1 MTLGTRPAVASL
13 APHCL
18 RNKERF
24 LAEQHVFPSDGWIE
38 AAKAAYERNGVT
50 VPYKMKM
57 NQVITGCPFEPAEV
71 RTFIDTS
78 DGTMRTGKGE
88 VEGAEVTLHTDW
100 ETSRK
105 IIVEQDQQAAMQAF
119 MSGKIKVTGDMM
131 KLMSMQ
137 TAVPQSDVT
146 LKIADEIKGITK

>member
-1 MTLGTRPAVASL
+1 M
-13 APHCL
+13 
-18 RNKERF
+18 
-24 LAEQHVFPSDGWIE
+24 AEQHVFLSDGWIE

-57 NQVITGCPFEPAEV
+57 NQVISGCPFEPSEV

-88 VEGAEVTLHTDW
+88 VDGAEVTLHTDW

-119 MSGKIKVTGDMM
+119 MSGKIKVVGDMT
-131 KLMSMQ
+131 KLMTMNATPPTPAQ
-137 TAVPQSDVT
+137 LAAAEDIKNLTA
-146 LKIADEIKGITK
+146 